1 MSTQVPATAVGQRI
15 APVRPAARPQPAH
28 PHETDGTT
36 RRRVLQLVA
45 SDGPVTAAHLAS
57 TLGLT
62 APAVRRHLTLLEDEG
77 RIEVHEGQP
86 GPARRGRP
94 ARHYVVTHGGQS
106 ELAGGYQEIAAD
118 LLRHLRA
125 HGGDEAV
132 AAFARERYDAVV
144 RRYAKRLDGP
154 AAERPDPA
162 GSDAAARGAS
172 GVDATPGAAPDGA
185 AATGFGP
192 AASQAAVSDVVA
204 RAARLAALLTEDGYA
219 ASVRPVPAAGT
230 LSGDA
235 TDTAAPTASV
245 SSGAVAAHG
254 VVPAVQLCQGHC
266 PVQHLAEEHSELCEA
281 EARAFTE
288 LLGTHVQRL
297 ATIAGGAHACTTN
310 IPLGT
315 TPTTEGTR

>member
-1 MSTQVPATAVGQRI
+1 MTQVS
-15 APVRPAARPQPAH
+15 APRSPHVQVAAVRPQSGL

-36 RRRVLQLVA
+36 RRHVLRLVA
-45 SDGPVTAAHLAS
+45 SDGPVTAVDLAS

-62 APAVRRHLTLLEDEG
+62 APAVRRHLTLLEEEG

-106 ELAGGYQEIAAD
+106 ELAGGYQEIAVH

-132 AAFARERYDAVV
+132 AAFARERFDAVV
-144 RRYAKRLDGP
+144 RRYAERLDP
-154 AAERPDPA
+154 ADDIATR
-162 GSDAAARGAS
+162 AS
-172 GVDATPGAAPDGA
+172 
-185 AATGFGP
+185 
-192 AASQAAVSDVVA
+192 
-204 RAARLAALLTEDGYA
+204 ALVGLLSEDGYA
-219 ASVRPVPAAGT
+219 ASVRPVPAAAT

-235 TDTAAPTASV
+235 SDTAASSA
-245 SSGAVAAHG
+245 SSGAVAVHA

-266 PVQHLAEEHSELCEA
+266 PVRHLAQEHPELCEA

-315 TPTTEGTR
+315 NPTTEGTR

>member
-1 MSTQVPATAVGQRI
+1 MSMPVPVAVS
-15 APVRPAARPQPAH
+15 RPARQDLPAQPAH
-28 PHETDGTT
+28 PHESEGTT
-36 RRRVLQLVA
+36 RRRVLGLVA

-62 APAVRRHLTLLEDEG
+62 APAVRRHLTLLEEEG
-77 RIEVHEGQP
+77 RIEVHEGKP

-118 LLRHLRA
+118 LLRHLRRQ
-125 HGGDEAV
+125 GGDEAV

-144 RRYAKRLDGP
+144 RRYAKRLDG
-154 AAERPDPA
+154 ADA
-162 GSDAAARGAS
+162 GA
-172 GVDATPGAAPDGA
+172 ATPGTAAPGTA
-185 AATGFGP
+185 APG
-192 AASQAAVSDVVA
+192 SDVA
-204 RAARLAALLTEDGYA
+204 TRAARLAALLTEDGYA

-230 LSGDA
+230 LSGDV
-235 TDTAAPTASV
+235 TDPSGSAPGP
-245 SSGAVAAHG
+245 SGAAGG
-254 VVPAVQLCQGHC
+254 VVPAVQLCQGNC
-266 PVQHLAEEHSELCEA
+266 PVQHLAEEHTELCEA

>member
-1 MSTQVPATAVGQRI
+1 MTTQVPAPAVGR
-15 APVRPAARPQPAH
+15 RPAAVRPTPAAHPGH

-36 RRRVLQLVA
+36 RRHVLQLVA

-57 TLGLT
+57 ALGLT
-62 APAVRRHLTLLEDEG
+62 APAVRRHLTLLEEEG

-106 ELAGGYQEIAAD
+106 ELAGGYHEIAAD

-125 HGGDEAV
+125 QGGDAAV

-144 RRYAKRLDGP
+144 RRYAQRLD
-154 AAERPDPA
+154 AAEA
-162 GSDAAARGAS
+162 GATDGGRS
-172 GVDATPGAAPDGA
+172 GVAG
-185 AATGFGP
+185 
-192 AASQAAVSDVVA
+192 
-204 RAARLAALLTEDGYA
+204 RAARLAALLSEDGYA
-219 ASVRPVPAAGT
+219 ASVRPVPAAAT
-230 LSGDA
+230 LSGDVPGA
-235 TDTAAPTASV
+235 DDPTAA
-245 SSGAVAAHG
+245 AVGG

-266 PVQHLAEEHSELCEA
+266 PVQHLAEEHGELCEA

-310 IPLGT
+310 IPLPAI
-315 TPTTEGTR
+315 PTTEGTR

>member
-1 MSTQVPATAVGQRI
+1 MSTQVS
-15 APVRPAARPQPAH
+15 APTAH

-62 APAVRRHLTLLEDEG
+62 APAVRRHLTLLEEEG
-77 RIEVHEGQP
+77 RIEIHEGQP

-125 HGGDEAV
+125 RGGDEAV
-132 AAFARERYDAVV
+132 RAFARERYDAVV
-144 RRYAKRLDGP
+144 RRYAPRLDASDPVAPDDAMPGTTASGTTPTDTAAPGP
-154 AAERPDPA
+154 AAPA
-162 GSDAAARGAS
+162 IEAS
-172 GVDATPGAAPDGA
+172 
-185 AATGFGP
+185 
-192 AASQAAVSDVVA
+192 AVAA
-204 RAARLAALLTEDGYA
+204 RAARLAALLSEDGYA

-230 LSGDA
+230 LSGDTA
-235 TDTAAPTASV
+235 GTAGPAAPTPG
-245 SSGAVAAHG
+245 GAAAPVG

-266 PVQHLAEEHSELCEA
+266 PVQHLAEEHTELCEA

-310 IPLGT
+310 IPLPAI
-315 TPTTEGTR
+315 PTTEGSR

>member
-1 MSTQVPATAVGQRI
+1 MSTQAPATVVGRQDRRD
-15 APVRPAARPQPAH
+15 RPARQSAAPGPHAGH

-36 RRRVLQLVA
+36 RRHVLQLVA

-62 APAVRRHLTLLEDEG
+62 APAVRRHLSLLEDEG

-144 RRYAKRLDGP
+144 RRYAPRLD
-154 AAERPDPA
+154 AAEA
-162 GSDAAARGAS
+162 GATGDTTRGAAR
-172 GVDATPGAAPDGA
+172 
-185 AATGFGP
+185 
-192 AASQAAVSDVVA
+192 SDVAA
-204 RAARLAALLTEDGYA
+204 RAARLAALLSEDGYA
-219 ASVRPVPAAGT
+219 ASVRPVPAAAT
-230 LSGDA
+230 LAGDA
-235 TDTAAPTASV
+235 SETAGVAASV
-245 SSGAVAAHG
+245 PGGAAVLPG

-266 PVQHLAEEHSELCEA
+266 PVQHLAEEHTELCEA
-281 EARAFTE
+281 EARAFSE

-315 TPTTEGTR
+315 NPTTEGTR

>member
-1 MSTQVPATAVGQRI
+1 MSTQTS
-15 APVRPAARPQPAH
+15 APTAH

-106 ELAGGYQEIAAD
+106 ELAGGYQERAAD

-132 AAFARERYDAVV
+132 RAFARERYDAVV
-144 RRYAKRLDGP
+144 RKYAPRLDGS
-154 AAERPDPA
+154 DA
-162 GSDAAARGAS
+162 GS
-172 GVDATPGAAPDGA
+172 PGAVTPDGSGPGTA
-185 AATGFGP
+185 AGP
-192 AASQAAVSDVVA
+192 DVAA

-219 ASVRPVPAAGT
+219 ASVRPVPAAAT
-230 LSGDA
+230 LSGD
-235 TDTAAPTASV
+235 TAETTPTASG
-245 SSGAVAAHG
+245 GAAGALG

-266 PVQHLAEEHSELCEA
+266 PVQHLAEEHTELCEA

-310 IPLGT
+310 IPLGSN
-315 TPTTEGTR
+315 PTTEGTR

>member
-1 MSTQVPATAVGQRI
+1 MSTQVSAAATAS
-15 APVRPAARPQPAH
+15 QPAH

-45 SDGPVTAAHLAS
+45 SDGPVTATHLAS

-118 LLRHLRA
+118 LLRHLRRQ
-125 HGGDEAV
+125 GGDEAV
-132 AAFARERYDAVV
+132 AAFARERYDAFV
-144 RRYAKRLDGP
+144 RRYAARLDAP
-154 AAERPDPA
+154 AARAGSVGSDDASSRPDA
-162 GSDAAARGAS
+162 SAAGAS
-172 GVDATPGAAPDGA
+172 RTATAAPETATAAPDVA
-185 AATGFGP
+185 
-192 AASQAAVSDVVA
+192 A
-204 RAARLAALLTEDGYA
+204 RAARLAALLSEDGYA
-219 ASVRPVPAAGT
+219 ASVRPVPAAAT
-230 LSGDA
+230 LSGDT
-235 TDTAAPTASV
+235 TDAAAPASAP
-245 SSGAVAAHG
+245 SGAVAVGG

-266 PVQHLAEEHSELCEA
+266 PVQHLAEEHNELCEA

>member
-1 MSTQVPATAVGQRI
+1 MSTQAADVVGHHT
-15 APVRPAARPQPAH
+15 PVLSSH

-36 RRRVLQLVA
+36 RRRVLELVA

-86 GPARRGRP
+86 TPARRGRP

-106 ELAGGYQEIAAD
+106 ELAGGYEEIAAS

-125 HGGDEAV
+125 HGGDAAV
-132 AAFARERYDAVV
+132 AEFARERFDAVV
-144 RRYAKRLDGP
+144 RRYARQLDATGP
-154 AAERPDPA
+154 ADR
-162 GSDAAARGAS
+162 
-172 GVDATPGAAPDGA
+172 T
-185 AATGFGP
+185 
-192 AASQAAVSDVVA
+192 
-204 RAARLAALLTEDGYA
+204 ARLAELLTADGYA
-219 ASVRPVPAAGT
+219 ASARPGP
-230 LSGDA
+230 
-235 TDTAAPTASV
+235 
-245 SSGAVAAHG
+245 G

-266 PVQHLAEEHSELCEA
+266 PVQHLAQEHPELCEA

-310 IPLGT
+310 IPLGIPGGTDLPQGT
-315 TPTTEGTR
+315 TTTEGTR

>member
-1 MSTQVPATAVGQRI
+1 MSTQAPATVVGRQA
-15 APVRPAARPQPAH
+15 APVQQVAH

-62 APAVRRHLTLLEDEG
+62 APAVRRHLTLLEEEG
-77 RIEVHEGQP
+77 RIEVHEGTP

-144 RRYAKRLDGP
+144 RRYASRLDAPGATGPDGSADPAPGP
-154 AAERPDPA
+154 A
-162 GSDAAARGAS
+162 
-172 GVDATPGAAPDGA
+172 TP
-185 AATGFGP
+185 
-192 AASQAAVSDVVA
+192 SDVAA

-219 ASVRPVPAAGT
+219 ASVRPVPAAAT
-230 LSGDA
+230 LSGDVS
-235 TDTAAPTASV
+235 DTATPASAAG
-245 SSGAVAAHG
+245 GAVPAG
-254 VVPAVQLCQGHC
+254 GPVPAVQLCQGHC
-266 PVQHLAEEHSELCEA
+266 PVQHLAEEHTELCEA